1 MAIILLER
9 TLTCHLAELK
19 GVGMVVRNF
28 CFIGML
34 VSFTVTGPVTPQ
46 AGELLIALQPA
57 REQGT
62 E

>member
-1 MAIILLER
+1 
-9 TLTCHLAELK
+9 
-19 GVGMVVRNF
+19 MVVRNF